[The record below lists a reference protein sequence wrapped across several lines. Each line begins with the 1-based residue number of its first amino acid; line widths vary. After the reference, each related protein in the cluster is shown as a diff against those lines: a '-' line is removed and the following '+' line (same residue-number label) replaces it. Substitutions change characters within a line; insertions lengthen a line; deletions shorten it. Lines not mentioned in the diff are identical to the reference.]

1 MDIANDAIAS
11 FAGEAGTIPV
21 VGNQG
26 VDAPASTTTSNTLTQ
41 KFYTEADL
49 ARVRSQEKEKLY
61 PTIESLKG
69 EVDALKQEKL
79 EREAKKSQKESE
91 RAKKEQ
97 EKLAEKEKMALEKD
111 LSAKD
116 LLRIKERE
124 WEEKLERERQE
135 RELAFSLLEKERAL
149 ADLQSYRI
157 QRLDAER
164 ENIVPELVDLIT
176 GNTAE
181 EVEASINDLK
191 GRSQSILEN
200 ARAMRDS
207 ARRDLQGTKVSLP
220 PTGPLETDS
229 AQRQLSAAEIANM
242 DMSEYAKYRT
252 RILSSQ
258 AQGRTQGMFS

>member
-1 MDIANDAIAS
+1 MEIADSGVAS
-11 FAGEAGTIPV
+11 FAAEAGTVPV

-26 VDAPASTTTSNTLTQ
+26 VDASISSTTNQQ

-49 ARVRSQEKEKLY
+49 AKVRSQEKEKLY
-61 PTIESLKG
+61 PTIDSLKS
-69 EVDALKQEKL
+69 EVEALKAEKL
-79 EREAKKSQKESE
+79 ERDAKKAQKESE
-91 RAKKEQ
+91 KAQRAES
-97 EKLAEKEKMALEKD
+97 ELAEKEKMAIEKE

-135 RELAFSLLEKERAL
+135 RNLAFSLLEKERAL
-149 ADLQSYRI
+149 SDLQSYRT

-191 GRSQSILEN
+191 VRSQSILEN
-200 ARAMRDS
+200 ARAMRDT

-220 PTGPLETDS
+220 PTGPLETNS
-229 AQRQLSAAEIANM
+229 EQRQLSAAEIANM
-242 DMSEYAKYRT
+242 DMAEYAKYRS